1 MDIYSIDLK
10 RFHLHYFAY
19 LLLVIGIYVVL
30 DEFVF
35 SWGIGFAFYLG
46 FAISLLIQFA
56 ATELRFLPIFQP
68 SLRTSGFGLFTV
80 PLFFLVN
87 LGVLTFL
94 VTLDYPIVTIL
105 GFLIAY
111 FLHLLFFVI
120 ASYFSGK

>member
-1 MDIYSIDLK
+1 VDIYSIDLK
-10 RFHLHYFAY
+10 RFHLYYFAC
-19 LLLVIGIYVVL
+19 LLLAIGACVVL
-30 DEFVF
+30 DDFIF
-35 SWGIGFAFYLG
+35 LWDLGFAFYLG
-46 FAISLLIQFA
+46 LAISFLIQLA